1 MIFNFAPNIM
11 ELDKLE
17 FDKGGIRMKKVYFVI
32 AIIAFVTCLTGIPY
46 LVEGI
51 AARGWGGVNY
61 GRIIFPLLISG
72 ISFRLFKRKK

>member
-1 MIFNFAPNIM
+1 
-11 ELDKLE
+11 
-17 FDKGGIRMKKVYFVI
+17 MKKVYLVISVI
-32 AIIAFVTCLTGIPY
+32 AFITCLTGIPN

-72 ISFRLFKRKK
+72 ISFWLFKRRK